1 METPEA
7 TPAPQSATTL
17 NNGKFVTVTL
27 LEPLQ
32 RGETTI
38 DKLTLRKPGSGELR
52 GLNLTDLY
60 QLDVAAILTVAT
72 RISDPVLTMAEAE
85 SLSAG
90 DLMEIGGTIKGF
102 FLTAAEIAARDTLM
116 AQMTGQMGASPPS
129 SS

>member
-1 METPEA
+1 METP
-7 TPAPQSATTL
+7 TPL
-17 NNGKFVTVTL
+17 NNDKFATVTL
-27 LEPLQ
+27 MEPIV

-38 DKLTLRKPGSGELR
+38 NKLTLRKPGAGELR
-52 GLNLTDLY
+52 GLNLADLY

-72 RISDPVLTMAEAE
+72 RISDPILSMADAE

-102 FLTAAEIAARDTLM
+102 FLTADEIRARDQLM
-116 AQMTGQMGASPPS
+116 AQMGANPPS